1 MRDSVKTLNR
11 RPYICRELG
20 FSKTDAGLNRCLSH
34 SVSSKL
40 QSISCS
46 TLSVTLYSSY
56 SILFLLYTLLTLYSS
71 YSILFLLYTLLTLYS
86 SYSILFLLYDTYHPL
101 CSNAALLYGVFSVQH
116 VLQLC
121 TPCSQSSA
129 SIKIF
134 FFPQRLNSCFSLMKP
149 YLLIQ
154 DRESVTLYLN
164 CAMLCRMPQI
174 AMLKTQTKTN
184 VCGTTNT

>member
-20 FSKTDAGLNRCLSH
+20 FPRTDAGLNRCLSH

-40 QSISCS
+40 QSTSCS
-46 TLSVTLYSSY
+46 TLSVTQYSSY
-56 SILFLLYTLLTLYSS
+56 SM
-71 YSILFLLYTLLTLYS
+71 
-86 SYSILFLLYDTYHPL
+86 TYIIPYVRI
-101 CSNAALLYGVFSVQH
+101 AALLYNICSVQH

-134 FFPQRLNSCFSLMKP
+134 FFLQRLNSCFSLMKP

>member
-11 RPYICRELG
+11 RSYICRELG
-20 FSKTDAGLNRCLSH
+20 FPKTDAGLNRCLSH

-40 QSISCS
+40 QSTSCS

-56 SILFLLYTLLTLYSS
+56 SV
-71 YSILFLLYTLLTLYS
+71 
-86 SYSILFLLYDTYHPL
+86 LFLLYDTYHPL

-154 DRESVTLYLN
+154 DHESVTLYLN